1 MSVQLQ
7 PRLVSV
13 DDFVSELRR
22 FPESA
27 FEGTQQILDFLT
39 RARVQPETLAP
50 YLLFDRQHY
59 TRNLIDRTP
68 LYELMAI
75 CWEVG
80 QASSV
85 HNHRDQNCW
94 MAVPIGRLAVQNYR
108 TLFQDIEH
116 SKCQLETAELLEMN
130 ADRPCAVDPLEPV
143 HRVLNSPE
151 FGQRAV
157 SLHIYSRPF
166 DTCIVYSPEQGTCG
180 QIDLHFNTEYGKP
193 KPIHG

>member
-13 DDFVSELRR
+13 GDFVSELRR

-27 FEGTQQILDFLT
+27 FQGTREILDFVT
-39 RARVQPETLAP
+39 RTRVQPETLAP

-68 LYELMAI
+68 LYEIMSI

-94 MAVPIGRLAVQNYR
+94 MAVPVGRLAVQNYR
-108 TLFQDIEH
+108 TLSQDIEH
-116 SKCQLETAELLEMN
+116 GQCKLETAELLEMN
-130 ADRPCAVDPLEPV
+130 ADQPCAVDPIEPV
-143 HRVLNSPE
+143 HRVLNLPE

-166 DTCIVYSPEQGTCG
+166 DTCIVYSPEQGSCG